1 MVKMKKITTE
11 LLQIKKTKSV
21 EMYADEHTGFKGLW
35 IYIYFE
41 NDKGSPHTLFIPK
54 NKVFQL
60 QRGII
65 SYLQRFWRKK

>member
-1 MVKMKKITTE
+1 M
-11 LLQIKKTKSV
+11 QIKKTQSV
-21 EMYADEHTGFKGLW
+21 EMYADEYTDFKGLW

-65 SYLQRFWRKK
+65 SYLQRFWRKRK